1 MKRISKH
8 WVAGTVIAVGASLG
22 AAGATAGGKTLAL
35 VAYSTPKDA
44 YSQIIPAFQKTSA
57 GKGVGFNQSY
67 GPSGQQSRAVKNG
80 LSADIVAFALEP
92 DITRLVGAHL
102 VSPKWNRGRYKGMV
116 TDSVTVFVTRQ
127 GNPKHIRSWKDL
139 VKPGV
144 KVVNANPFLSGGARW
159 NVMAAYGAQRR
170 AGKSHAQ
177 AVAYLNKLYK
187 HVVAQPASAREALQ
201 TWASGEGDVL
211 LSYENEAIFA
221 KRNHVPLYY
230 KIPSATI
237 LIENPGAAV
246 KSSKNPRTAK
256 AFVRFLYS
264 PTAQKIYG
272 KNGFRPVVKSAAKHF
287 HFPRPPHLFTIR
299 SFHMGGWHVV
309 QKRFFDPHT
318 GIMVSVERHSGH

>member
-1 MKRISKH
+1 MKRISNR
-8 WVAGTVIAVGASLG
+8 WVVVAVIAAVASVGV
-22 AAGATAGGKTLAL
+22 AAAAAGGKTLSL
-35 VAYSTPKDA
+35 VAYSPPKDA
-44 YSQIIPAFQKTSA
+44 YSRIIPAFQKTSA
-57 GKGVGFNQSY
+57 GKGVNFNQSY

-92 DITRLVGAHL
+92 DVTRLVGAHL
-102 VSPKWNRGRYKGMV
+102 VSPKWNRGRHKGMV
-116 TDSVTVFVTRQ
+116 TDSVTVFVTRP
-127 GNPKHIRSWKDL
+127 GNPKHVKSWKDL

-159 NVMAAYGAQRR
+159 NVMAAYGAQRQ

-237 LIENPGAAV
+237 LIENPVAAV
-246 KSSKNPRTAK
+246 KSSRNPRTAK

-264 PTAQKIYG
+264 TTAQKIYG
-272 KNGFRPVVKSAAKHF
+272 KNGFRPVVKSVAKHF
-287 HFPRPPHLFTIR
+287 HFPRPRHLFTIR

-318 GIMVSVERHSGH
+318 GIMVRVERHSGH